1 MKKVGFIGLGVMG
14 SNMAKNLINHVD
26 QLNIISRN
34 SKKTFNFTS
43 KLKKNKKL
51 KIFDKLEDLTKQSN
65 IIISCVGNDR
75 DLKDIFLTKKGIINY
90 VSKNTVIIDHTTAS
104 AEITEVL
111 HKKLLIKKC
120 LFYDAP
126 VSGGEIGA
134 INGTLSIMIGGNKK
148 KINLIK
154 NIVGNYSKS
163 IVYMGKSGNGQLT
176 KMVNQICVASIIQG
190 LAEGLFFA
198 KKKKLNVDNLI
209 KVIGNGAGQSWQ
221 FDNRTKTM
229 WDNKFNFGFM
239 NKLMLKDL
247 KIILKETKN
256 VNINLPIT
264 KIIKGYYSNLVRKG
278 YSHEDTSNLI
288 RLLNKNQ
295 VNIFW

>member
-111 HKKLLIKKC
+111 HKKFLIKKC

-198 KKKKLNVDNLI
+198 KKKKLNVDNLM

-264 KIIKGYYSNLVRKG
+264 KIIKGYYSNLVKKG

-288 RLLNKNQ
+288 RLLNKN
-295 VNIFW
+295 

>member
-34 SKKTFNFTS
+34 SKKTLNFVS

-51 KIFDKLEDLTKQSN
+51 KIFDTLEDLTKQSN

-104 AEITEVL
+104 VEITEVL
-111 HKKLLIKKC
+111 NKKFLIKKC

-134 INGTLSIMIGGNKK
+134 INGTLSIMVGGNKK

-154 NIVGNYSKS
+154 NIVSNYSKS

-198 KKKKLNVDNLI
+198 KKKKLNVDNLM

-264 KIIKGYYSNLVRKG
+264 KIIKGYYSNLVKKG

-288 RLLNKNQ
+288 RLLNKN
-295 VNIFW
+295 

>member
-51 KIFDKLEDLTKQSN
+51 KIFDKLEDLAKQSN

-111 HKKLLIKKC
+111 YKKFLIKKC

-134 INGTLSIMIGGNKK
+134 INGTLSIMVGGNKK

-154 NIVGNYSKS
+154 NIVSNYSKS

-264 KIIKGYYSNLVRKG
+264 KIIKGYYSNLVNKG

-288 RLLNKNQ
+288 RLLNKN
-295 VNIFW
+295 

>member
-51 KIFDKLEDLTKQSN
+51 KIFDKLEDLARQSN

-111 HKKLLIKKC
+111 HKKFLIKKC

-134 INGTLSIMIGGNKK
+134 INGTLSIMVGGNKK

-154 NIVGNYSKS
+154 NIVSNYSKS

-256 VNINLPIT
+256 VNIDLPIT
-264 KIIKGYYSNLVRKG
+264 KIIKGYYSNLVNKG

-288 RLLNKNQ
+288 RLLNKN
-295 VNIFW
+295 

>member
-34 SKKTFNFTS
+34 SKKTLNFTS

-51 KIFDKLEDLTKQSN
+51 KIFDKLEDLAKQSN

-111 HKKLLIKKC
+111 YKKFLIKKC
-120 LFYDAP
+120 FFYDAP

-134 INGTLSIMIGGNKK
+134 INGTLSIMVGGNKK

-154 NIVGNYSKS
+154 NIVSNYSKS
-163 IVYMGKSGNGQLT
+163 IVYMGKSGNGQIT

-288 RLLNKNQ
+288 RLLNKN
-295 VNIFW
+295 

>member
-14 SNMAKNLINHVD
+14 SHMAKNLINHVD

-34 SKKTFNFTS
+34 SKKTLNFIS

-51 KIFDKLEDLTKQSN
+51 KIFDTLEDLTKQSN
-65 IIISCVGNDR
+65 VIISCVGNDR

-90 VSKNTVIIDHTTAS
+90 VSNNTVIIDHTTAS

-111 HKKLLIKKC
+111 HKKFLIKKC

-134 INGTLSIMIGGNKK
+134 INGTLSIMVGGNKK

-154 NIVGNYSKS
+154 NIVSNYSKS

-198 KKKKLNVDNLI
+198 KKKKLNVDNLM
-209 KVIGNGAGQSWQ
+209 KVISNGAGQSWQ

-264 KIIKGYYSNLVRKG
+264 KIIKGYYSNLVKKG

-288 RLLNKNQ
+288 RLLNKN
-295 VNIFW
+295 

>member
-51 KIFDKLEDLTKQSN
+51 KIFDKLEDLAKQSN

-111 HKKLLIKKC
+111 YKKFLIKKC
-120 LFYDAP
+120 FFYDAP

-134 INGTLSIMIGGNKK
+134 INGTLSIMVGGNKK

-154 NIVGNYSKS
+154 NIVSNYSKS

-176 KMVNQICVASIIQG
+176 KMVNQICVSSIIQG

-198 KKKKLNVDNLI
+198 KKKKLNVDDLM
-209 KVIGNGAGQSWQ
+209 KVISNGAGQSWQ
-221 FDNRTKTM
+221 FDNRAKTM
-229 WDNKFNFGFM
+229 WNNKFNFGFM

-288 RLLNKNQ
+288 RLLNKN
-295 VNIFW
+295 

>member
-1 MKKVGFIGLGVMG
+1 MKKVGFIGLGIMG

-34 SKKTFNFTS
+34 SKKTLNFIS

-51 KIFDKLEDLTKQSN
+51 KIFDTLEDFTKQSK

-111 HKKLLIKKC
+111 NKKFLIKKC

-134 INGTLSIMIGGNKK
+134 INGTLSIMVGGNKK

-154 NIVGNYSKS
+154 NIVSNYSKS

-264 KIIKGYYSNLVRKG
+264 KIIKGYYSNLVKKG

-288 RLLNKNQ
+288 RLLNKN
-295 VNIFW
+295 

>member
-34 SKKTFNFTS
+34 SKKTLNFIS

-51 KIFDKLEDLTKQSN
+51 KIFDTLEDLTKQSN

-111 HKKLLIKKC
+111 HKKFLIKKC

-134 INGTLSIMIGGNKK
+134 INGTLSIMVGGNKK

-154 NIVGNYSKS
+154 NVVSNYSKS

-198 KKKKLNVDNLI
+198 KKKKLNVDNLM

-264 KIIKGYYSNLVRKG
+264 KIIKGYYSNLVKKG

-288 RLLNKNQ
+288 RLLNKS
-295 VNIFW
+295 

>member
-51 KIFDKLEDLTKQSN
+51 KIFDKLEDLAKQSN

-111 HKKLLIKKC
+111 HKKFLIKKC

-148 KINLIK
+148 KFNLIK

-264 KIIKGYYSNLVRKG
+264 KIIKGYYSNLVKKG

-288 RLLNKNQ
+288 RLLNKN
-295 VNIFW
+295 

>member
-111 HKKLLIKKC
+111 NKKFLIKKC

-134 INGTLSIMIGGNKK
+134 INGTLSIMVGGNKK

-154 NIVGNYSKS
+154 NIVSNYSKS

-198 KKKKLNVDNLI
+198 KKKKLNVDNLM

-264 KIIKGYYSNLVRKG
+264 KIIKGYYSNLVKKG

-288 RLLNKNQ
+288 RLLNKN
-295 VNIFW
+295 

>member
-34 SKKTFNFTS
+34 SKKTLNFVS

-51 KIFDKLEDLTKQSN
+51 KIFDTLEDLTKQSN
-65 IIISCVGNDR
+65 VIISCVGNDR

-111 HKKLLIKKC
+111 HKQFLIKKC

-154 NIVGNYSKS
+154 NIVSNYSKS

-198 KKKKLNVDNLI
+198 KKKKLNVDNLM

-264 KIIKGYYSNLVRKG
+264 KIIKGYYSNLVKKG

-288 RLLNKNQ
+288 RLLNKN
-295 VNIFW
+295 

>member
-1 MKKVGFIGLGVMG
+1 MKKVGFIGLGIMG

-34 SKKTFNFTS
+34 SKKTLNFIS

-51 KIFDKLEDLTKQSN
+51 KIFDTLEDLTKQSN
-65 IIISCVGNDR
+65 VIISCGGNDR

-90 VSKNTVIIDHTTAS
+90 VSNNTVIIDHTTAS

-111 HKKLLIKKC
+111 HKKFLIKKC

-134 INGTLSIMIGGNKK
+134 INGTLSIMVGGNKK

-154 NIVGNYSKS
+154 NIVSNYSKS
-163 IVYMGKSGNGQLT
+163 IIYMGKSGNGQLT

-198 KKKKLNVDNLI
+198 KKKKLNVDDLM

-264 KIIKGYYSNLVRKG
+264 KIIKGYYSNLVKKG

-288 RLLNKNQ
+288 RLLNKN
-295 VNIFW
+295 

>member
-1 MKKVGFIGLGVMG
+1 MKKVGFIGLGIMG

-34 SKKTFNFTS
+34 SKKTLNFIS

-51 KIFDKLEDLTKQSN
+51 KIFDTLEDLTKQSN

-111 HKKLLIKKC
+111 HKKFLIKKC

-134 INGTLSIMIGGNKK
+134 INGTLSIMVGGNKK

-154 NIVGNYSKS
+154 NIVSNYSKS

-198 KKKKLNVDNLI
+198 KKKKLNVDNLM
-209 KVIGNGAGQSWQ
+209 KVISNGAGQSWQ

-264 KIIKGYYSNLVRKG
+264 KIIKGYYSNLVKKG

-288 RLLNKNQ
+288 RLLNKN
-295 VNIFW
+295 

>member
-1 MKKVGFIGLGVMG
+1 MKKVGFIGLGIMG

-34 SKKTFNFTS
+34 SKKTLNFIS

-51 KIFDKLEDLTKQSN
+51 KIFDTLEDFTKQSK

-75 DLKDIFLTKKGIINY
+75 DLKDIFLSKKGIINY
-90 VSKNTVIIDHTTAS
+90 VSKNTIIIDHTTAS

-111 HKKLLIKKC
+111 NKKFLIKKC

-134 INGTLSIMIGGNKK
+134 INGTLSIMVGGNKK

-154 NIVGNYSKS
+154 NIASNYSKS
-163 IVYMGKSGNGQLT
+163 IVYMGQSGNGQIT

-198 KKKKLNVDNLI
+198 KKKKLNVDNLM
-209 KVIGNGAGQSWQ
+209 KVISNGAGQSWQ

-229 WDNKFNFGFM
+229 WNNKFNFGFM

-264 KIIKGYYSNLVRKG
+264 KIIKGYYSNLVKKG

-288 RLLNKNQ
+288 RLLNKN
-295 VNIFW
+295 

>member
-34 SKKTFNFTS
+34 SKKTLNFIS

-90 VSKNTVIIDHTTAS
+90 VSNNTVIIDHTTAS

-111 HKKLLIKKC
+111 HKKFLIKKC

-134 INGTLSIMIGGNKK
+134 INGTLSTMVGGNKK

-154 NIVGNYSKS
+154 NIVSNYSKS
-163 IVYMGKSGNGQLT
+163 IVYMGQSGNGQIT

-198 KKKKLNVDNLI
+198 KKKKLNVDNLM
-209 KVIGNGAGQSWQ
+209 KVISNGAGQSWQ

-264 KIIKGYYSNLVRKG
+264 KIIKGYYSNLVKKG

-288 RLLNKNQ
+288 RLLNKN
-295 VNIFW
+295 

>member
-1 MKKVGFIGLGVMG
+1 MKKVGFIGLGIMG

-34 SKKTFNFTS
+34 SKKTLNFIS

-51 KIFDKLEDLTKQSN
+51 KIFDTLEDFTKQSK

-75 DLKDIFLTKKGIINY
+75 DLKDIFLSKKGIINY
-90 VSKNTVIIDHTTAS
+90 VSKNTIIIDHTTAS

-111 HKKLLIKKC
+111 NKKFLIKKC

-134 INGTLSIMIGGNKK
+134 INGTLSIMVGGNKK
-148 KINLIK
+148 KINLVK
-154 NIVGNYSKS
+154 NIASNYSKS
-163 IVYMGKSGNGQLT
+163 IVYMGQSGNGQIT

-198 KKKKLNVDNLI
+198 KKKKLNVDNLM
-209 KVIGNGAGQSWQ
+209 KVISNGAGQSWQ

-264 KIIKGYYSNLVRKG
+264 KIIKGYYSNLVKKG

-288 RLLNKNQ
+288 RLLNKN
-295 VNIFW
+295 

>member
-51 KIFDKLEDLTKQSN
+51 KIFDKLEDLAKQSN

-111 HKKLLIKKC
+111 HKKFLIKKC

-134 INGTLSIMIGGNKK
+134 INGTLSIMVGGNKK

-154 NIVGNYSKS
+154 NIVSNYSKS

-264 KIIKGYYSNLVRKG
+264 KIIKGYYSNLVKKG

-288 RLLNKNQ
+288 RLLNKN
-295 VNIFW
+295 